1 MTDAQAETPSRIRL
15 LRDCP
20 AAEALLAEQGA
31 RYLPGR
37 QVSCHQGE
45 HVEEQLL
52 HGMRGFDSTK
62 GQGRARWIGAPTEGS
77 RFFNPGG
84 S

>member
-15 LRDCP
+15 LRNRP
-20 AAEALLAEQGA
+20 EAKTLLAEPGA

-37 QVSCHQGE
+37 QMLGHQGE

-52 HGMRGFDSTK
+52 HGMRKVDPSK
-62 GQGRARWIGAPTEGS
+62 GT
-77 RFFNPGG
+77 PGLG
-84 S
+84 LFM

>member
-15 LRDCP
+15 LRDRP
-20 AAEALLAEQGA
+20 AAEALLAEPGA

-37 QVSCHQGE
+37 QMLGHQGE

-52 HGMRGFDSTK
+52 HGVRGPDSSESS
-62 GQGRARWIGAPTEGS
+62 GRAGPAHKRTGTGGAA
-77 RFFNPGG
+77 
-84 S
+84 